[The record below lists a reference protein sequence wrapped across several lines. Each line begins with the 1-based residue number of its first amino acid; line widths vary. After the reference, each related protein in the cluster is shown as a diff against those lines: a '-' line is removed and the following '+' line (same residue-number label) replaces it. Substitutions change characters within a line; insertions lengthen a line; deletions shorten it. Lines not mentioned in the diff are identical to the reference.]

1 MRNRFFVTLIL
12 ILVFGAGMTA
22 GVFLNQQIVAAN
34 NQVVLVPNGTA
45 DNFRLVVNAWQII
58 RDHYVDRSALDN
70 TQMTYGALSGL
81 VASLGDTDHSRFMT
95 PKMVQSQK
103 NFTNGMFEGIG
114 AEVESKNGQIVVV
127 SPIDGSPA
135 QKAGLQP
142 GDVIRKV
149 NGEDVSGQ
157 DVGAVVEKIL
167 GSAGT
172 QVTIT
177 IQDPSTQQVR
187 DLTITRAKIKYNN
200 VTWSIV
206 PGTTI
211 AQLRLAGFSNGVTQ
225 DTAAA
230 IEQIKSQGATGLILD
245 LRNNPGG
252 LLDEAVGVSSQFL
265 KSGTVLQEKDANG
278 LIKLNQVRPGGL
290 ATEIP
295 LVVLVNRG
303 TASAAE
309 IVTGALQ
316 DAGRAKVIGETTFGT
331 GTVLNQFDLPDN
343 SALLLATE
351 EWLTP
356 KGRVIWHQG
365 LVPDTEVKI
374 SADARLLTPDVER
387 NLTPDKLK
395 ASSDAQVLEALKTLE
410 QQTANNISHP

>member
-1 MRNRFFVTLIL
+1 MHHRIVVTLIL
-12 ILVFGAGMTA
+12 FLVFGAGMTA
-22 GVFLNQQIVAAN
+22 GVFLNQQIAAAN

-45 DNFRLVVNAWQII
+45 EHIRQVVNAWQII
-58 RDHYVDRSALDN
+58 QDHYVDRSALDK

-81 VASLGDTDHSRFMT
+81 VDSLGDTDHSRFMT
-95 PKMVQSQK
+95 PKMVQAQS
-103 NFTNGMFEGIG
+103 NFTNGTFEGIG
-114 AEVESKNGQIVVV
+114 AEVESRDGQIVVV
-127 SPIDGSPA
+127 APIDGSPA

-142 GDVIRKV
+142 GDVILKV

-157 DVGAVVEKIL
+157 DVSTVVEKIL
-167 GSAGT
+167 GPSGT
-172 QVTIT
+172 QVTLT
-177 IQDPSTQQVR
+177 VQDPDTQQTR
-187 DLTITRAKIKYNN
+187 DIPITRAKIKYNN

-211 AQLRLAGFSNGVTQ
+211 AQLRLVGFSNGVTQ

-230 IEQIKSQGATGLILD
+230 LEQIKSQGATGLILD

-252 LLDEAVGVSSQFL
+252 LLDKSVGVSSQFL
-265 KSGTVLQEKDANG
+265 KSGTVLQQRDANG
-278 LIKLNQVRPGGL
+278 KVELTQVLPGGV

-295 LVVLVNRG
+295 VVVLVNRG

-331 GTVLNQFDLPDN
+331 GTVLNQFNLPDH
-343 SALLLATE
+343 SAMLLATE

-365 LVPDTEVKI
+365 LAPDIEVKI
-374 SADARLLTPDVER
+374 AADAPLLTPDVER
-387 NLTPDKLK
+387 NLTPDKIK
-395 ASSDAQVLEALKTLE
+395 ASSDLQVLEAIKTLE
-410 QQTANNISHP
+410 QQTVNNISHP